1 MVKEA
6 PVAKIKESYCYNKWK
21 KIKMFFSNL
30 IFDFLI
36 TFLLFLKGETFFLL
50 KNTTLVI
57 SSMCV
62 RQTVV
67 N

>member
-30 IFDFLI
+30 IFDFFDNVF
-36 TFLLFLKGETFFLL
+36 TF
-50 KNTTLVI
+50 
-57 SSMCV
+57 S
-62 RQTVV
+62 
-67 N
+67 